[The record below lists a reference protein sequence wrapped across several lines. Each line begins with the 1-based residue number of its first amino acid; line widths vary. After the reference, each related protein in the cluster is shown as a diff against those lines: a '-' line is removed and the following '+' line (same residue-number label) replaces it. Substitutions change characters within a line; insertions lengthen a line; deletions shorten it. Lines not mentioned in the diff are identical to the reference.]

1 MNSWKRKLGMRFSV
15 DSFAKLVGPIFGPL
29 AGLYTY
35 CMFVHPWLA
44 AGGSWVHVQNVW
56 DRWQTF
62 NAAALAFAASVTALQ
77 IARYK
82 EEKQGAR
89 DFRAAKAFLPAAFSE
104 LSAYF
109 KRSSQILQGI
119 WPLQGQLDPIQLPEA
134 PVLYKEA
141 FKECIRHAT
150 PAVGDYLASVLADL
164 QVHEARLGALHKG
177 VGGKNAL
184 LYQLRSLAH
193 LQVRIDKQFDFARGE
208 GEFDNTPPGWEHFKN
223 AYSVLGI
230 GSGRVGDF
238 QDDLG
243 NSLKSVTEKLIEK
256 LNHRR

>member
-1 MNSWKRKLGMRFSV
+1 MRMRFSV
-15 DSFAKLVGPIFGPL
+15 DSIARLIGPILGPL

-44 AGGSWVHVQNVW
+44 GRGSWEHVQNVW

-62 NAAALAFAASVTALQ
+62 NAAALAFAASVIALQ
-77 IARYK
+77 IARYR

-109 KRSSQILQGI
+109 RISSQILQDT
-119 WPLQGQLDPIQLPEA
+119 WRLQGPSAQFELPAA

-141 FKECIRHAT
+141 FKECVRHAT
-150 PAVGDYLASVLADL
+150 PVVGDYLASVLADL

-177 VGGKNAL
+177 AGGKNAL
-184 LYQLRSLAH
+184 LYQLRSLGH

-208 GEFDNTPPGWEHFKN
+208 DEFDSTPPGWDNFKN

-243 NSLKSVTEKLIEK
+243 NSLESLTKILIEK
-256 LNHRR
+256 LNHRSDKPQG